1 MSQPLVVPFP
11 ATMIQMFHQGTGMVL
26 ETVNDCQTL
35 RPNIV
40 QTHNVQAMITTGAG
54 TCNIAAVNGNGDFL
68 FAADAIALTQHAT
81 YQSDNEKGAA
91 LQVDVWRPFLTFFVP
106 VAGKGW
112 RQAGAAQIDVLAMV
126 RAACEAKP
134 FEFTGE
140 LFVAT
145 NDADT
150 TLVKLVV
157 SSNATP
163 LEKTQLQAWLD
174 NNQATVT
181 LLEHRTVSTAEV
193 SKQLKLHMK
202 VRTAKMTKCMNGM
215 YGSLDK
221 EVKLDRVDLRRDTCC
236 VLNTADPGQMQELMN
251 AMDLDK
257 RMFRKIAVPIV
268 TAQLLAVA
276 ELCASQ
282 QPAGPTGA
290 QTITVAMLKDM
301 LTRHTKLSKSKQETL
316 ATQQLYPRLINKYE
330 GACTFYETSFEAY
343 ISDEGFA
350 FDGSNVKAIDAN
362 AEKMDMSGGKPAAHF
377 MLTSAAFAANEAELR
392 KLCEQRVNAPVSAL
406 AARAEL
412 DAQINT
418 LKMEQFAIRNSEF
431 YTGCDCEDG
440 TILTKVTMEVSAA
453 SPRELYEIVQPHIGT
468 AILPLQK
475 MYGADGEKQEA
486 RLMHVGGRVTQVG
499 AAAPQEVRDR
509 ARTSELREIV
519 RMTTQLISDALKWQ
533 SEPVNGKT
541 ISYEVCLGLA
551 SAPSLTSAGSAQET
565 QNVTREMFVSR
576 PEFYGTKLK
585 GHKLCGHCFASA
597 VVSSDV
603 RQTANGVQTKIVEFS
618 ANSLLEKTTGNVRVG
633 FRSRDDPLCDNVSKV
648 VLANKNVKISINGHF
663 LELHNIPHDQV
674 RANVAHVV
682 QVKLVE
688 AFAKQYRVC
697 AGIDMRKGK
706 NFYNFVS
713 QVGAHLAVTGEC
725 TKKTGTSTQTSTL
738 NAKAT
743 ADEMHLACS
752 MASFSES
759 TLTWE
764 ENSKSD
770 VTSTAVI
777 SVPLCREEKER
788 IAQLAHELTTIH
800 AMTKDQ
806 LDNILTNMRHTVSVG
821 FEGGTFIG
829 TDWSGESLDS
839 DNSVALAFVLQMLPQ
854 TSVHADYA
862 NADVSAAQVL
872 QAKIELMFTGASI
885 RVKEVETGAFLMQV
899 LLQV

>member
-1 MSQPLVVPFP
+1 MLQPLVIPFP

-40 QTHNVQAMITTGAG
+40 KTHNVQAMITTGAG
-54 TCNIAAVNGNGDFL
+54 TCNVAAVNGNGDFL

-112 RQAGAAQIDVLAMV
+112 RQAGAAQINVLSMV
-126 RAACEAKP
+126 KAACEAKP
-134 FEFTGE
+134 FEFAGE

-145 NDADT
+145 QASDT
-150 TLVKLVV
+150 TPVKLCVT
-157 SSNATP
+157 SQATP
-163 LEKTQLQAWLD
+163 LERTQLQAWLD

-193 SKQLKLHMK
+193 SKQLKLFMK
-202 VRTAKMTKCMNGM
+202 IRTAKMTNCMKGM

-251 AMDLDK
+251 SMDLNK
-257 RMFRKIAVPIV
+257 HMFRKIAVPIL

-290 QTITVAMLKDM
+290 QTITVSMLKSM
-301 LTRHTKLSKSKQETL
+301 LTRHTKMSKSNQETL
-316 ATQQLYPRLINKYE
+316 ATQQLYPRLITKFE
-330 GACTFYETSFEAY
+330 GACTFYETSFAAY
-343 ISDEGFA
+343 RSDEGFA
-350 FDGSNVKAIDAN
+350 FDGSNVEAIDAN

-377 MLTSAAFAANEAELR
+377 ILTSAAFAANEVELK

-406 AARAEL
+406 AAKAEL

-418 LKMEQFAIRNSEF
+418 LRMEQFAIRNGML
-431 YTGCDCEDG
+431 YGTCDCEDG
-440 TILTKVTMEVSAA
+440 ALATKIIMEVSAA
-453 SPRELYEIVQPHIGT
+453 SPRELYEMVQPHIGT

-475 MYGADGEKQEA
+475 MYGVDGQKQA
-486 RLMHVGGRVTQVG
+486 APPGRLMHVGS
-499 AAAPQEVRDR
+499 AAPQEVRDR

-519 RMTTQLISDALKWQ
+519 CMTTQLISAALKWQ
-533 SEPVNGKT
+533 SEPVNGKI

-551 SAPSLTSAGSAQET
+551 SAPSLTGAGNAQQT
-565 QNVTREMFVSR
+565 QDVTREMFVSR

-585 GHKLCGHCFASA
+585 GHNLCGHCFASA

-603 RQTANGVQTKIVEFS
+603 RQTPDGVQTKIVEFS

-633 FRSRDDPLCDNVSKV
+633 FRSRDDPLCENVSKV
-648 VLANKNVKISINGHF
+648 VLANKSVDISINGHL
-663 LELHNIPHDQV
+663 LELINIPHDQV
-674 RANVAHVV
+674 RAKIAHVV
-682 QVKLVE
+682 QEKLVA
-688 AFAKQYRVC
+688 AFAKQYTVC
-697 AGIDMRKGK
+697 AGIDMRQGK
-706 NFYNFVS
+706 YFYNFVS

-725 TKKTGTSTQTSTL
+725 TSKTGTSTQTSTL

-752 MASFSES
+752 IASFSES

-764 ENSKSD
+764 ENSKSN
-770 VTSTAVI
+770 VTSTAVL

-821 FEGGTFIG
+821 FEGGTFTG
-829 TDWSGESLDS
+829 TDWSGESLDTDS
-839 DNSVALAFVLQMLPQ
+839 SVAVAFVLQMMPQ
-854 TSVHADYA
+854 TLVHADYA
-862 NADVSAAQVL
+862 NANVSASDVL
-872 QAKIELMFTGASI
+872 QSKIERIFTGASV
-885 RVKEVETGAFLMQV
+885 RVKEVETGAFLLQV